1 MTTFQDQAFA
11 NGVLKKVLEH
21 CDFEEITILVK
32 ESDNCF
38 SEFKF
43 AEHFLVHP

>member
-1 MTTFQDQAFA
+1 MATIQDQAFA

-32 ESDNCF
+32 ESGNCF